1 MKQHRSTFHDSGI
14 STLTEYVTISGILLV
29 LLTVT
34 IIVVNSV
41 FIGGPSDRLAYNAYV
56 DIGNGMSTRIV
67 DLYVIAPENGT
78 ITTIFDIPDDVAG
91 RNYYVMAEKQGVDQ
105 EIVVTDGEI
114 TSTVMIAGIGGTRGI
129 TGNTTGSG
137 WNRIMYSSEGY

>member
-1 MKQHRSTFHDSGI
+1 MRQHRSTCHDSGV
-14 STLTEYVTISGILLV
+14 STLTEYVAISGILLV

-41 FIGGPSDRLAYNAYV
+41 FIGGPADRLAYNAYV

-91 RNYYVMAEKQGVDQ
+91 RNYYVMIEREGVDQ
-105 EIVVTDGEI
+105 EIVVTDGEV
-114 TSTVMIAGIGGTRGI
+114 TNTVTVAGIGGTRGI
-129 TGNTTGSG
+129 TGNTTGAG

>member
-1 MKQHRSTFHDSGI
+1 MRSHRSTCHESGV

-29 LLTVT
+29 LMTVT

-56 DIGNGMSTRIV
+56 DIGNGVSTRIV

-91 RNYYVMAEKQGVDQ
+91 RNYYVRVESEGADQ
-105 EIVVTDGEI
+105 EIVVTDGEV
-114 TSTVMIAGIGGTRGI
+114 TSTVTVAGIGETRGI

-137 WNRIMYSSEGY
+137 WNRITYTSEGY

>member
-1 MKQHRSTFHDSGI
+1 MKLQQSTSHDSGV

-34 IIVVNSV
+34 ILVVNSI
-41 FIGGPSDRLAYNAYV
+41 FIGGPLDRLAYNAYV

-91 RNYYVMAEKQGVDQ
+91 RNYYVEVNQLGVDQ
-105 EIVVTDGEI
+105 EIVVSDGEVS
-114 TSTVMIAGIGGTRGI
+114 STVTVAGIGGTRGI